1 MALVLVCGA
10 INWDTTCFVSHLP
23 TAGEEVACD
32 RVAEVSGGTGANVA
46 VAAARLLEPE
56 QTAMLGAVGQD
67 RIGKTQIELLQQEG
81 VSTEAVAKLKDTES
95 GHAYIFVDRAGQ
107 NVIASSLAANT
118 SLGPQHIKSTTLG
131 RVLDGCRCVAV
142 TDPPMAIAE
151 MLISVA
157 HQRQIPVIWDPGV
170 LASCGWDTLAPL
182 AARTHTLIL
191 NETEAQL
198 MFDTQEPERIARG
211 FDLRG
216 EPSYVVLKQGARG
229 STLIECSTART
240 MHFPA
245 LPLQSMGLHTVNT
258 VGCGDVFVGA
268 YAAGLAQGLEQSH
281 ALLEASAAAGLNAT
295 RAETRGGPNHD
306 ELVGVIRSAARFGF
320 ALDQTWGS
328 TN

>member
-1 MALVLVCGA
+1 
-10 INWDTTCFVSHLP
+10 
-23 TAGEEVACD
+23 
-32 RVAEVSGGTGANVA
+32 
-46 VAAARLLEPE
+46 
-56 QTAMLGAVGQD
+56 MLGAVGQD
-67 RIGKTQIELLQQEG
+67 RIGKTQIELLQREG

>member
-1 MALVLVCGA
+1 MALVVVCGA

-32 RVAEVSGGTGANVA
+32 QVAEVSGGTGANVA
-46 VAAARLLEPE
+46 VAASRLLDSE

-67 RIGKTQIELLQQEG
+67 RIGKAQIEILQQEG
-81 VSTEAVAKLKDTES
+81 VSTEAVVKLKDTES
-95 GHAYIFVDRAGQ
+95 GHAYIFVDRTGQ
-107 NVIASSLAANT
+107 NVIASNLAANT
-118 SLGPQHIKSTTLG
+118 NLGPQHIKSTTLG
-131 RVLDGCRCVAV
+131 RVLDGCRCVAI

-157 HQRQIPVIWDPGV
+157 HQRQTPVLWDPGV

-182 AARTHTLIL
+182 AAKIYTLIL
-191 NETEAQL
+191 NETEAQQ
-198 MFDTQEPERIARG
+198 MFGTQEPDGIARS

-229 STLIECSTART
+229 ATLIDSSTART
-240 MHFPA
+240 IHIPA
-245 LPLQSMGLHTVNT
+245 LPLHSMGLHTVNT

-306 ELVGVIRSAARFGF
+306 DLVDVIRSAARFGF
-320 ALDQTWGS
+320 ALDQSWGS

>member
-46 VAAARLLEPE
+46 VAAARLLEPG
-56 QTAMLGAVGQD
+56 QAAMLGAVGQD
-67 RIGKTQIELLQQEG
+67 RVGKAQIELLQQEG

-95 GHAYIFVDRAGQ
+95 GHAYIFVDRTGQ

-118 SLGPQHIKSTTLG
+118 SLSPQHIKSTTLG

-142 TDPPMAIAE
+142 TDPPIAIAE

-182 AARTHTLIL
+182 AAKTHTLIL
-191 NETEAQL
+191 NETEAQQ
-198 MFDTQEPERIARG
+198 MFDTQEPQGIARS

-229 STLIECSTART
+229 ATLIESSSARIL
-240 MHFPA
+240 HVPA
-245 LPLQSMGLHTVNT
+245 LPLHTMALHVVNT

-306 ELVGVIRSAARFGF
+306 ELVSVIRSAARFGF
-320 ALDQTWGS
+320 ALGQTWGS